1 MNMAPY
7 RFEKG
12 NNASGGK
19 GGRPLGSR
27 TKLCKRL
34 LEDLFADWQEG
45 GVAALKMMRMEKPAE
60 YVRVMVSVL
69 PKELLFETGSLADLD
84 DDELD
89 HMIEMLRERALAARQ
104 EQALEN
110 IPEQKLLNGRH

>member
-1 MNMAPY
+1 MP

-12 NNASGGK
+12 NYAHQGR

-34 LEDLFADWQEG
+34 LEDLFADWQENG
-45 GVAALKMMRMEKPAE
+45 ATALKIMSRERPAE
-60 YVRVMVSVL
+60 YVRVMCSIL
-69 PKELLFETGSLADLD
+69 PKEMLFETGSVSELA

-89 HMIEMLRERALAARQ
+89 HMIEMLRQRALAARQ
-104 EQALEN
+104 EQALE
-110 IPEQKLLNGRH
+110 IGPPQPKLLNGH

>member
-1 MNMAPY
+1 MSMAPH
-7 RFEKG
+7 RFEKN

-45 GVAALKMMRMEKPAE
+45 GVAAIKMMRIENPSAYCKMMA
-60 YVRVMVSVL
+60 SIL
-69 PKELLFETGSLADLD
+69 PKELLFETGSVTELD
-84 DDELD
+84 DAELD
-89 HMIEMLRERALAARQ
+89 HMISMLRERALAARQ
-104 EQALEN
+104 EQALEMA
-110 IPEQKLLNGRH
+110 PEPKLLNGRH